1 VRAVVRLVVV
11 LLVLGVVAVVA
22 DRWTA
27 RAVERAVA
35 QQLLLSGG
43 LTSLPEVEI
52 RGTPFLTQAVRGRYD
67 DVVVR
72 AEGVQAGQV
81 RVRQFVA
88 QLTGVQVP
96 LGDVVA
102 GRVVAVPVDGLTAR
116 AVLSY
121 ADLSAAVADR
131 GLRLAPAGGG
141 LVRVTGTARVLGR
154 ELEAAAV
161 SRPELVDG
169 TVVVTPERFEV
180 GNDLADA
187 VLTRA
192 LGDRLDVRL
201 DVAALPY
208 GLALT
213 SLRAGG
219 DGIVLQARSDGAV
232 LSARP

>member
-1 VRAVVRLVVV
+1 
-11 LLVLGVVAVVA
+11 
-22 DRWTA
+22 
-27 RAVERAVA
+27 
-35 QQLLLSGG
+35 
-43 LTSLPEVEI
+43 
-52 RGTPFLTQAVRGRYD
+52 
-67 DVVVR
+67 
-72 AEGVQAGQV
+72 
-81 RVRQFVA
+81 
-88 QLTGVQVP
+88 
-96 LGDVVA
+96 
-102 GRVVAVPVDGLTAR
+102 
-116 AVLSY
+116 VLSY
-121 ADLSAAVADR
+121 ADLSAAVTDR

-154 ELEAAAV
+154 ELEATAV

-169 TVVVTPERFEV
+169 TVVVMPERFEV